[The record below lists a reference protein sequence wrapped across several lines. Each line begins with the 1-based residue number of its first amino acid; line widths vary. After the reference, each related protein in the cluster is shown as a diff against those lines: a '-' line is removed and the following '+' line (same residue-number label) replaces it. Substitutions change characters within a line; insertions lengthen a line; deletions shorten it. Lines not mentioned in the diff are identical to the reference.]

1 MTGWFCFLAS
11 FCSFLPTALQVT
23 TCIWPKLFLWS
34 RITKGYTH
42 AKNYPRTCHRCW
54 DMTDQIWKKMP
65 KIDHFVIAPTLKC
78 IVCPLQW
85 LQYEINSI
93 TWKAIFRRWQIFGH
107 FAERNDGYDEI
118 FEKKIKN
125 FQELSFDCR
134 IHIWQLFCP
143 IFPQNFLTA

>member
-11 FCSFLPTALQVT
+11 FCSFLPAALQVT
-23 TCIWPKLFLWS
+23 TCIWSNLFVWS

-42 AKNYPRTCHRCW
+42 AKNFLPTRHRCW
-54 DMTDQIWKKMP
+54 DMTDQSWKKML
-65 KIDHFVIAPTLKC
+65 KFDHFVIAPTLKC
-78 IVCPLQW
+78 IVCPLEW
-85 LQYEINSI
+85 LQYEIDSI
-93 TWKAIFRRWQIFGH
+93 TWKEIFRRWKNFGH

-118 FEKKIKN
+118 FEKNIKN
-125 FQELSFDCR
+125 FQKLSFDCR